1 MARKKGPPKLT
12 ISLPNRLPLAGQCSD
27 HEARMREKLIE
38 HFKPAD
44 PVEELWIEDIA
55 YCSVA
60 IEHDRAMI
68 AAFLQRCLNRAHE
81 ELTGPNIA
89 LGYVDTDPT
98 PLTQSQLSSLEWV
111 NERCFTP
118 RDGQTFLDHQH
129 FAMLLG
135 RLTQREH
142 YQLRQL
148 QMMLHQE
155 LVERDRLINQFQR
168 SRRQAIFDAIELAE
182 RTARIAV
189 DAPLALTSEGA
200 GNGAAPEGAAD
211 IPGKPS
217 ECGDASLLPDPADDK
232 AGSEDRCDADPDTI
246 P

>member
-27 HEARMREKLIE
+27 HEARVRETLIE
-38 HFKPAD
+38 RFHPAD
-44 PVEELWIEDIA
+44 PFEEMWIEDIA
-55 YCSVA
+55 YCTVA

-68 AAFLQRCLNRAHE
+68 TAFLHICMNRAYE

-135 RLTQREH
+135 RLTKREH

-148 QMMLHQE
+148 QLMLHEEMMQ
-155 LVERDRLINQFQR
+155 RDRIIIQFQR
-168 SRRQAIFDAIELAE
+168 SRRQAMLDAIEFAELAS
-182 RTARIAV
+182 RSAD
-189 DAPLALTSEGA
+189 DAPLALLADADATDGPECAALSDHPVA
-200 GNGAAPEGAAD
+200 PQGAAPLGESVVDEAELD
-211 IPGKPS
+211 EPG
-217 ECGDASLLPDPADDK
+217 DT
-232 AGSEDRCDADPDTI
+232 DPDHI